1 MTNVKISR
9 RQALQTLGLASL
21 SLAPGVQVLAAP
33 QAVQQ
38 RLLVVFLRGAYDA
51 TNVLIPYS
59 SSFYYEARP
68 NIAVAKPGTGE
79 DAALALSADWAL
91 HPALRESMLPLWQAK
106 SLAFVPFSGLD
117 DPSRSHFAMQD
128 KIEFGLGSDVRD
140 YSSGFLNRL
149 ALELPQLRPVSFT
162 DTPSL
167 ALRGAL
173 RVPNI
178 GLQDAAVAQS
188 GMDDTRAQKI
198 ARMYEGN
205 PLAGSVQDGFATR
218 STVKRELSVEMQ
230 MAGRGAASPRGF
242 AAVAPKLAKLLRD
255 PYRLA
260 FIDVG
265 RWDTHVNQGAATG
278 SMADRLSELG
288 DGFTALANGLG
299 DVWPHTTVV
308 VVSEFGRT
316 FQENGN
322 QGTDHGHGSV
332 MWVLGG
338 SVRGGKVLGEQ
349 VASEAKNLHENR
361 DWPVLNDYRAVLG
374 GLFGRLYGL
383 NGAALARVFPGARPV
398 DVGLI

>member
-59 SSFYYEARP
+59 SSFYHEVRP
-68 NIAVAKPGTGE
+68 TIAVPKPGSGE
-79 DAALALSADWAL
+79 GAALELSADWAL
-91 HPALRESMLPLWQAK
+91 HPALRESLLPLWQAK

-117 DPSRSHFAMQD
+117 DPSRSHFEMQD
-128 KIEFGLGSDVRD
+128 KIEFGRGSDSRD

-162 DTPSL
+162 DTPSI

-178 GLQDAAVAQS
+178 GLQDAAVAQG
-188 GMDDTRAQKI
+188 GMEDTRAQQI

-218 STVKRELSVEMQ
+218 STVKRELSMEMQ

-242 AAVAPKLAKLLRD
+242 GTVAAKLAKLLRD

-260 FIDVG
+260 FIDIG

-278 SMADRLSELG
+278 GLADRLGELG
-288 DGFTALANGLG
+288 DGLAVLANGLG
-299 DVWPHTTVV
+299 DAWQNTTVV

-322 QGTDHGHGSV
+322 RGTDHGHGSAL
-332 MWVLGG
+332 WVLGG

-374 GLFGRLYGL
+374 GVFGRLYGL